1 MPSMDRRKFLGVAGS
16 AAGLAAAGSAAGL
29 AAAAPAA
36 PSTARGAGML
46 HFRAETG
53 LPGRPWPVYATAMAE
68 GSVDLR
74 SGTGLV
80 ASRVLAGQ
88 PGSQADIGLPG
99 TSRLVRILT
108 ARASGSSLYL
118 HGVVEDRSTLAA
130 GESPR
135 QDFVLDQANGWFRA
149 VIAGTEMSLTVV
161 PGAGARG

>member
-1 MPSMDRRKFLGVAGS
+1 
-16 AAGLAAAGSAAGL
+16 
-29 AAAAPAA
+29 
-36 PSTARGAGML
+36 ML